1 MPPTVCAPATDIL
14 LKLSVKFTPVS
25 AMPLLLLNVK
35 VIVLAVTPSLGIA
48 VGENAFA
55 IVGEPPTTVRLAVLE
70 PAALA
75 TASGPVNE
83 IGDVAFGNT
92 PGMLLVTNNEMVQVP
107 LATDGMAKEIAPVC

>member
-75 TASGPVNE
+75 TGSGPVNE

-107 LATDGMAKEIAPVC
+107 LATDGMVKEIAPVC